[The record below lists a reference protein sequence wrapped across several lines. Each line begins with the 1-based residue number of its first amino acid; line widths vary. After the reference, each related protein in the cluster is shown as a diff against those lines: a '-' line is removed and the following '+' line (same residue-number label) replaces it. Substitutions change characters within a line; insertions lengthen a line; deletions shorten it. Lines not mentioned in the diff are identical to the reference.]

1 MRRDSLANIRKVLRL
16 VRIVYGLCLAI
27 ALCGGPVSAQILPI
41 RALHDSG
48 QSITASYE
56 GWFPNEDG
64 SYSILFG
71 YYNRN
76 EKQVLDIPIGP
87 DNRIEPGGPDQ
98 GQPTH
103 FLIRRQWGVF
113 VVKVPKDF
121 GDKELT
127 WTITAHGTTTSVPA
141 GLDPL
146 WEISPFL
153 DDNGNTPPRLIL
165 EDGGPTVQGPIPVGA
180 TKTAKVGQ
188 PLALGIRIADDAKLI
203 PGMRRRETPPVKVT
217 WSKYRGPG
225 DVVFENV
232 HPMVEEQDPP
242 AEGTAFSGR
251 AATTAT
257 FSEPGEYVLEVVL
270 NDWTGLGGRG
280 FLCCWTNGLVT
291 VSVAAR

>member
-1 MRRDSLANIRKVLRL
+1 M
-16 VRIVYGLCLAI
+16 
-27 ALCGGPVSAQILPI
+27 
-41 RALHDSG
+41 
-48 QSITASYE
+48 
-56 GWFPNEDG
+56 
-64 SYSILFG
+64 
-71 YYNRN
+71 
-76 EKQVLDIPIGP
+76 LDIPIGP
-87 DNRIEPGGPDQ
+87 DNRIAPGGPDL

-113 VVKVPKDF
+113 VVEVPKDF

-127 WTITAHGTTTSVPA
+127 WTITANGTTTSVPA

-146 WEISPFL
+146 WEISPLL
-153 DDNGNTPPRLIL
+153 DDNGNTPPRLQL
-165 EDGGPTVQGPIPVGA
+165 EEGGPNVRGPVPVRA

-188 PLALGIRIADDAKLI
+188 PLSLDIHVADDAKLI
-203 PGMRRRETPPVKVT
+203 PGMRRRGTPPVKVT

-232 HPMVEEQDPP
+232 HPMVEKQNPP
-242 AEGTAFSGR
+242 DHGTAFSGR

-257 FSEPGEYVLEVVL
+257 FSEPGEYLLEVVL

-280 FLCCWTNGLVT
+280 FLCCWTNGLVK